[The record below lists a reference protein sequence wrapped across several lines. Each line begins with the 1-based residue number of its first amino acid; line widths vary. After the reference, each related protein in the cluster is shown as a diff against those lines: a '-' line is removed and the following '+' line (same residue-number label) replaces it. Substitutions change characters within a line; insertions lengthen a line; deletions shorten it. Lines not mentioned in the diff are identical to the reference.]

1 MYIGTHICPVAAEKM
16 LLKVN
21 VLQAAA
27 SAFTTGS
34 AGSAVKHAL
43 SALSQVR
50 SLVGLHNFTFSVFL
64 SEIYTV
70 IGLFDLLS

>member
-1 MYIGTHICPVAAEKM
+1 MYIGTHICPVEAEKM

-43 SALSQVR
+43 PALSQVR
-50 SLVGLHNFTFSVFL
+50 LLIELHNFIFFRFFVGN
-64 SEIYTV
+64 IY
-70 IGLFDLLS
+70 SY

>member
-43 SALSQVR
+43 PVLSQVQVTNR
-50 SLVGLHNFTFSVFL
+50 ATQSYIFRFFVGN
-64 SEIYTV
+64 IY
-70 IGLFDLLS
+70 SY